1 MSQAGTPLAADGRDV
16 QPRLTPSV
24 LPSPP
29 KRTVKLSTLFP
40 RNLLN
45 IGLVFTV
52 WVRKKSGRLILLHL
66 IISFAEEMAFKK
78 RRDGS
83 PGLLSP
89 MRLIVSAHS
98 LAVSLSYQDLWEAL
112 QANNFV
118 VEDTVEHLMAQMAS
132 EGL

>member
-1 MSQAGTPLAADGRDV
+1 
-16 QPRLTPSV
+16 
-24 LPSPP
+24 
-29 KRTVKLSTLFP
+29 
-40 RNLLN
+40 
-45 IGLVFTV
+45 
-52 WVRKKSGRLILLHL
+52 
-66 IISFAEEMAFKK
+66 
-78 RRDGS
+78 
-83 PGLLSP
+83 